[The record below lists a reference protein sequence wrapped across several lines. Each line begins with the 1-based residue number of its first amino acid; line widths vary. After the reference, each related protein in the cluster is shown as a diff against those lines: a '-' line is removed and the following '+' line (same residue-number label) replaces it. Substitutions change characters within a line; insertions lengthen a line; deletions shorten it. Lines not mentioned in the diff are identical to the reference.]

1 MRRTF
6 RVDPAPYLI
15 IERINWARFE
25 LCAWY
30 ERRDMRLHQNLTM
43 IEVGDSKLLDTII
56 AAGSMGQ
63 WIVDRPTPEILF
75 VDVEHADDVL
85 AIIRRSGHRPRVIDR

>member
-1 MRRTF
+1 
-6 RVDPAPYLI
+6 
-15 IERINWARFE
+15 
-25 LCAWY
+25 
-30 ERRDMRLHQNLTM
+30 M